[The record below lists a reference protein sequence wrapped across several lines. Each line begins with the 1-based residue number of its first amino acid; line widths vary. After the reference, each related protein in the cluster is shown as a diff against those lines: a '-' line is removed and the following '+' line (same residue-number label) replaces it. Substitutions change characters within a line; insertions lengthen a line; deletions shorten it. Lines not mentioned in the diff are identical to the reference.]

1 MIIYLSF
8 QSTATKIS
16 EIEKV
21 LKKDFNEVVF
31 DPKVY
36 CFYCHENKSKEGNNE
51 IIKKLSFYEEV
62 QSYNFLRR

>member
-16 EIEKV
+16 EITEI
-21 LKKDFNEVVF
+21 LKKDFNEVIF
-31 DPKVY
+31 DPRAF